1 MRPPPAVSGGGSRG
15 SASARRSVDRDRST
29 GGADSSS
36 FLARASAT
44 PLAAV
49 SDALA
54 GAVAAVAKARGGRL
68 GRGTAED
75 GGGGGDAGAATT
87 DPALSDDA
95 AARRLA
101 LRSQDS
107 LSLNHARLARDRLR
121 KGGGE
126 GGEGEEDDERGAV
139 VTDVVE
145 EHVKRAAAALLAAL
159 VARDPEVAREV
170 EVVAARVDYASGG
183 KVSVLRRA
191 WLGARGTLYE

>member
-1 MRPPPAVSGGGSRG
+1 M
-15 SASARRSVDRDRST
+15 
-29 GGADSSS
+29 
-36 FLARASAT
+36 
-44 PLAAV
+44 

-68 GRGTAED
+68 GRGMADD
-75 GGGGGDAGAATT
+75 GDGNGATN

-121 KGGGE
+121 KGGE

-145 EHVKRAAAALLAAL
+145 EHVKRAAAAILAAL

-191 WLGARGTLYE
+191 WLGAVGTLYE